1 MIKLYSFP
9 HSRSHRVSWTLE
21 ELGLEYQCRH
31 VALDKGEGQ
40 TDAHLARHPDGK
52 VPVIEDGDVCLFESA
67 PICRYLADTYGDGAL
82 LPSDPVARAQ
92 VDQWLSFIVTELEQ
106 PLWNQAKHTFALPED
121 KRIAAVLPVCAWE
134 FQRALSALE
143 RRYNGQ
149 EYLVGNTFTLADM
162 FLAHT
167 LSWAVSMKHRLPERT
182 CSATANAIT
191 NARRWR
197 KRQKRK
203 KPPQARKPSSRISM
217 LLSNVVSNVVF
228 QDRLPAP
235 R

>member
-1 MIKLYSFP
+1 MITLYSFP

-67 PICRYLADTYGDGAL
+67 PICRYLAGTYGDGEL
-82 LPSDPVARAQ
+82 LPGDPVARAQ

-167 LSWAVSMKHRLPERT
+167 LSWAVSMKHRLPENLQRYRERHNQRPAMAKAAEKEKAAA
-182 CSATANAIT
+182 SA
-191 NARRWR
+191 
-197 KRQKRK
+197 
-203 KPPQARKPSSRISM
+203 
-217 LLSNVVSNVVF
+217 
-228 QDRLPAP
+228 
-235 R
+235 